1 MYYYIVDPQ
10 NLSQAEFE
18 RVQNQL
24 YSSVSE
30 YRVSGEVIRATGLRT
45 VAQLVESAFSH
56 GARTIVAVGSDG
68 TLQELINAVGGRE
81 ITLGFIPIVPSA
93 VGDSLGIKTIAQGAK
108 TIAARRIAEMDLG
121 AVNNNLF
128 FTTAVF
134 GALPLQ
140 DQGYLN
146 SLRQGLTQ
154 GRRELPQLELKF
166 SADEHFEASLP
177 IVAGC
182 IQNLGH
188 PTDGYLDVLLLPQ
201 ISGWTAFRHRHEI
214 LRGEFEKIP
223 GTSVLHVK
231 KIEIHTPEGLAIRSE
246 GRVLGKTPAVIE
258 IKPKAL
264 KIIVGRER
272 KF

>member
-10 NLSQAEFE
+10 NLSQSEFE

-30 YRVSGEVIRATGLRT
+30 YRVSGEVVRATGLRT

-68 TLQELINAVGGRE
+68 TLQELINAAGNRE

-93 VGDSLGIKTIAQGAK
+93 VGDTLGIKTVAQGAK

-121 AVNNNLF
+121 SVNNNLF
-128 FTTAVF
+128 FTNAIF
-134 GALPLQ
+134 GALPQ
-140 DQGYLN
+140 DQGYLA
-146 SLRQGLTQ
+146 SLRQGLTH
-154 GRRELPQLELKF
+154 GGRELPQLELKF
-166 SADEHFEASLP
+166 SADGHFEASLP
-177 IVAGC
+177 VVAGC

-214 LRGEFEKIP
+214 RRGEFEKIP

-231 KIEIHTPEGLAIRSE
+231 KIEIQTPDGLAIRSE
-246 GRVLGKTPAVIE
+246 GRILGKTPAVIE